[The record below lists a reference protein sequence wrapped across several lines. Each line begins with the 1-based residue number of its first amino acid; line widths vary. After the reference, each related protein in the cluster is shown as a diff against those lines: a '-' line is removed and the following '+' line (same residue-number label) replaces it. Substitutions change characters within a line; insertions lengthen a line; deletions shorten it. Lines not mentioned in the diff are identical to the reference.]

1 MKSQRL
7 GFASLTAIVLMGL
20 ISMTLTALCV
30 TLNGESR
37 RTLAFAQDT
46 QLRQLLFAGATI
58 ARGRLASNSA
68 NGPMSVTLVDS
79 LHEQGAALTLD
90 YHPGQ
95 LPNEQIV
102 QIDASLPH
110 RRLSQE
116 IHFVRHDG
124 IWQIAS
130 ATLQ

>member
-7 GFASLTAIVLMGL
+7 GFASVTAIVLMGL
-20 ISMTLTALCV
+20 ISMTLTAMCV
-30 TLNGESR
+30 TLASDGR
-37 RTLAFAQDT
+37 RTMTFAEDA
-46 QLRQLLFAGATI
+46 QLRQLLLTGATI
-58 ARGRLASNSA
+58 ARGRLESNSA

-79 LHEQGAALTLD
+79 LRQQGAALTLD

-95 LPNEQIV
+95 SPDEQIV

-116 IHFVRHDG
+116 IHFVHHDG
-124 IWQIAS
+124 IWQITS